1 MTLQLPP
8 QIATYFAADKSGD
21 AARISECFTENATV
35 IDEGNTYQGRA
46 AIRQW
51 MANASTQYSYTVEP
65 FSLTGKDGRTVV
77 TSHLVGNFPGS
88 PVDLRYVFVLEGDL
102 IAGLEIVP

>member
-1 MTLQLPP
+1 MTIELPNV
-8 QIATYFAADKSGD
+8 IAKYFSADKKGN
-21 AARISECFTENATV
+21 AQAISECFTQNAVV
-35 IDEGNTYQGRA
+35 IDEGNTYTGRN

-51 MANASTQYSYTVEP
+51 MANASTQYTYTVEP
-65 FSLTGKDGRTVV
+65 FALSEEGGRTLV

-88 PVDLRYVFVLEGDL
+88 PVDLRYFFVLQDDK